1 MFAGCPT
8 RMRPRAI
15 VAEYVHRNHDEN
27 EFCFSVNEMIES
39 FQTLGAHV
47 EYADPRVPQ
56 VTVGGHRLKAVDW
69 AEADLAAYDLVLLL
83 TAHAEF
89 EPRLVVDTRNVTGG
103 LGEFRH
109 VVRL

>member
-1 MFAGCPT
+1 
-8 RMRPRAI
+8 MRPRAI

-89 EPRLVVDTRNVTGG
+89 EPRRLVSEARLVVDTRNATGG

>member
-1 MFAGCPT
+1 
-8 RMRPRAI
+8 MRTGDI

-27 EFCFSVNEMIES
+27 EFRFSVNEIIES
-39 FQTLGAHV
+39 HQTLGAHV

-89 EPRLVVDTRNVTGG
+89 EPQRLVSEARLVLDTRNATGG